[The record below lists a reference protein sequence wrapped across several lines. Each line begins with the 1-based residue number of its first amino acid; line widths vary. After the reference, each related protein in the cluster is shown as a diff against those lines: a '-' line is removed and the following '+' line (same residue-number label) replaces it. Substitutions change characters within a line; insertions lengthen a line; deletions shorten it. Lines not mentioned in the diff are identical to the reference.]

1 MSLTR
6 RGMLQAGAAAITA
19 WALGSCT
26 ANNAPGSAPTGPPR
40 KGGTLRVGALGKA
53 AAIARDPF
61 GVQPNDSDY
70 LILSLLYDTVT
81 IPAKSPLVAPR
92 LATGWESSQDLRTW
106 RFTIAENVTF
116 HDGSPCTAEDVAWSV
131 QRLRQSEAGTSRL
144 PGIDV
149 SGIRADGPRT
159 LVLESRYP
167 NSQIPLLLR
176 LTTFV
181 QKKGTTQPAGAPGTG
196 PFKLDWFRDG
206 NARLVRNDHWHGG
219 EVHLDAIEVRMF
231 DRTASMVNAVLTGEI
246 DLASNVGAVA
256 ARTAQNREGVQVVR
270 RADDTAH
277 YVVMRAADGPFADP
291 KVREAV
297 KLAVDRKA
305 LVDQAISGYGKPAN
319 DILGTGDPGY
329 AKEIPQR
336 ERDLGRARRLLDEAG
351 FDRSRSYPLLTT
363 EEIPGMAES
372 ATLLANQL
380 QEAGIRIDVRKQDQA
395 TFLGASRGKAPLY
408 TSFWGTQDSVVFC
421 AGKLL
426 VSDSKVNE
434 AAWHDPTFDA
444 AYRQAVGTAEDH
456 GGARVSHDLQQ
467 IQHDRSGLLVWG
479 VADGIDL
486 ASDKVGGLPDLP
498 GYGRVQLERAWLDG

>member
-1 MSLTR
+1 M
-6 RGMLQAGAAAITA
+6 
-19 WALGSCT
+19 
-26 ANNAPGSAPTGPPR
+26 
-40 KGGTLRVGALGKA
+40 RVGAIGKA
-53 AAIARDPF
+53 AAIVRDPF

-92 LATGWESSQDLRTW
+92 LATRWEAGEDLRTW
-106 RFTIAENVTF
+106 RFTLAENVAF

-131 QRLRQSEAGTSRL
+131 RRLRQSEAGTSRL

-149 SGIRADGPRT
+149 SGIRAEGPRT
-159 LVLESRYP
+159 LVIESRYP
-167 NSQIPLLLR
+167 NSRIPLLLR

-181 QKKGTTQPAGAPGTG
+181 QKKGTTDPAGAPGTG
-196 PFKLDWFRDG
+196 PFELDWFRDG
-206 NARLVRNDHWHGG
+206 NARLVRNDNWFGG

-246 DLASNVGAVA
+246 DLASNAGAVA
-256 ARTAQNREGVQVVR
+256 ARTAGKRDGVQVVR
-270 RADDTAH
+270 RPDDTAH
-277 YVVMRAADGPFADP
+277 YVVMRTSDGPFADP
-291 KVREAV
+291 RVREAV

-319 DILGTGDPGY
+319 DILGTGDPCY
-329 AKEIPQR
+329 AKDIPQR
-336 ERDLGRARRLLDEAG
+336 ERNIDRARKLLDEAG
-351 FDRSRSYPLLTT
+351 FDRSRSYQLLTT

-380 QEAGIRIDVRKQDQA
+380 QEAGVKIDVRKQDQA

-408 TSFWGTQDSVVFC
+408 TSFYGTQDSVVFC

-426 VSDSKVNE
+426 VSESKLNE
-434 AAWHDPTFDA
+434 AAWHDPAFDA
-444 AYRQAVGTAEDH
+444 AYQQVVSTADDKR
-456 GGARVSHDLQQ
+456 GAQLSHDLQQ
-467 IQHDRSGLLVWG
+467 VQHERSGLLVWG
-479 VADGIDL
+479 AADGIDL

-498 GYGRVQLERAWLDG
+498 GYGRVQLERAWLSG